1 MNVRVKWKPVMLLA
15 TSITI
20 FLIFYQYCG
29 PDLQQSSHTAV
40 HGRLLHQ
47 MCNTPL
53 SCRDL
58 KKQVDYLQA
67 LLRVNEQRCSDTLER
82 LKAQNAEEKKK
93 VYVQKDIIKDLVRQ
107 NGQLREKLSTF
118 ETYGLL
124 TSDDNYKTRLAPMI
138 EPDTV
143 RTLNINK
150 QTEFDIISYTA
161 FSKDRLYPLD
171 LGMLNKPEIPP
182 CNDRK
187 KEHGEVVEMSLDI
200 LNNGVTDSDKPFTP
214 WDLSYGYWRTDHTVG
229 TQYELFFQVK
239 GEKHAFKHVQLFRP
253 FASVQKVQTQNY
265 DKKNEWINLIV
276 PLSGRVDTFRNFMQV
291 FVEQC
296 IKKDQRVFLT
306 IVYLGEEGKD
316 EVNEILETTAQ
327 ENHFTHYKMIER
339 EGEFSRGVA
348 LFEGAQDWSD
358 GNVLLFFCDV
368 DVVFK
373 EGFLDRCRLNT
384 APSTR
389 VYYPIVFSLYNP
401 SIVYSEYAEIPS
413 WKDQLMLTRDSGF
426 WRTFGFGMTCMYR
439 SDFLFTRGFDTN
451 IQGWGYEDVKL
462 YRKFVQSNIDVIRA
476 PDPGIFHTWHEKHCD
491 PHLPPAQ
498 YHMCLG
504 SKALGEASHA
514 QLGMLAFKDL
524 KMENERLH
532 GLEEEEEHFENLEIV
547 DEYNNLDS
555 EIGI

>member
-1 MNVRVKWKPVMLLA
+1 MTVRVKWKPVTLLLVCIIIL
-15 TSITI
+15 IT
-20 FLIFYQYCG
+20 LHHYYG
-29 PDLQQSSHTAV
+29 PDLLQPSHIVA
-40 HGRLLHQ
+40 HGRRLMYDTSQ
-47 MCNTPL
+47 

-58 KKQVDYLQA
+58 EKQVEYLQTMFK
-67 LLRVNEQRCSDTLER
+67 VNEQKCSDTLER
-82 LKAQNAEEKKK
+82 LRAQNAETRRK
-93 VYVQKDIIKDLVRQ
+93 VEVQRDIVKDLERRNRQ
-107 NGQLREKLSTF
+107 LIEKLSSF
-118 ETYGLL
+118 EEGGPRKRE
-124 TSDDNYKTRLAPMI
+124 DNHRLAPKI
-138 EPDTV
+138 GPDII

-150 QTEFDIISYTA
+150 KTEFDILPYTT
-161 FSKDRLYPLD
+161 FSKDRLFQLQM
-171 LGMLNKPEIPP
+171 GMLNKPEIAPL
-182 CNDRK
+182 NDK
-187 KEHGEVVEMSLDI
+187 KREHDEVIETSLDI
-200 LNNGVTDSDKPFTP
+200 LNKDITDLDKPFTP
-214 WDLSYGYWRTDHTVG
+214 WDLSYGYWRTDRTVG
-229 TQYELFFQVK
+229 TQYELFFRVK
-239 GEKHAFKHVQLFRP
+239 GKKHAFKHVQLFRP
-253 FASVQKVQTQNY
+253 FASVQKVQTQSY
-265 DKKNEWINLIV
+265 DKKNEWINLIL
-276 PLSGRVDTFRNFMQV
+276 PLSGRVDRFRNFMQV

-316 EVNEILETTAQ
+316 EVKEILETTAQ

-348 LFEGAQDWSD
+348 LFAGAQDWND

-373 EGFLDRCRLNT
+373 EGFLDRCRLNA

-413 WKDQLMLTRDSGF
+413 WKDQLVLTRDSGF

-498 YHMCLG
+498 YVMCLG

-532 GLEEEEEHFENLEIV
+532 GLEEEEEHFENLEVV

-555 EIGI
+555 DIGI